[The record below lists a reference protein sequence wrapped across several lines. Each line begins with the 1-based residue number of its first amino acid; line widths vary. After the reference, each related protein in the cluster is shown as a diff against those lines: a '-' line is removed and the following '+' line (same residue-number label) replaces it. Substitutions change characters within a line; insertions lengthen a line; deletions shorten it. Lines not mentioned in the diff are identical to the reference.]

1 MKDLNIYVH
10 TLNQSETN
18 LYKQLIM
25 NVMINTIQHLHTIR
39 KLPKNIE
46 LIMNQQQQQILNTTL
61 TKVVFILK
69 KSNTSR

>member
-18 LYKQLIM
+18 LYKQIIM
-25 NVMINTIQHLHTIR
+25 NVMINTIQHLHTIG

-46 LIMNQQQQQILNTTL
+46 LIINQQQQQNLYTPFK
-61 TKVVFILK
+61 KVVFI
-69 KSNTSR
+69 

>member
-25 NVMINTIQHLHTIR
+25 NVMINTIQHYI
-39 KLPKNIE
+39 PKHIE
-46 LIMNQQQQQILNTTL
+46 LIINQQQQQNLYTPL
-61 TKVVFILK
+61 KKVVFILK
-69 KSNTSR
+69 WKY